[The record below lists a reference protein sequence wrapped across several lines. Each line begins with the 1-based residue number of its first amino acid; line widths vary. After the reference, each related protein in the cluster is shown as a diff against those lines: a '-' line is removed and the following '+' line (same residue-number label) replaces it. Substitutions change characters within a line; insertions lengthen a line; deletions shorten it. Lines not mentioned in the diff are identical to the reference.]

1 MNLAPI
7 LFSNIYPSSVTLSSL
22 LVSDTMGISSI
33 QYIPRSVCL
42 PPHLRCRN
50 WQDWGLRNARKTAF
64 HAAVQYYC
72 RQLDIKGYEAP
83 LPIVYANPDTK
94 KYQPPQSNPDAT
106 SPVEVT
112 SPMSEQQAHKEA
124 IETEVAAKAMKPTL
138 GFLPPLAD
146 RSSQLTRTRKSRHRK
161 ENLGAGAGNG

>member
-1 MNLAPI
+1 M
-7 LFSNIYPSSVTLSSL
+7 FRL
-22 LVSDTMGISSI
+22 LTNT
-33 QYIPRSVCL
+33 
-42 PPHLRCRN
+42 RCRN

-83 LPIVYANPDTK
+83 LPIVYANPDTM
-94 KYQPPQSNPDAT
+94 KYQPPQSNPDVM
-106 SPVEVT
+106 SPVEAAAPVW
-112 SPMSEQQAHKEA
+112 EQQAQEEA

-146 RSSQLTRTRKSRHRK
+146 RSSYLTRGRKSRHRK
-161 ENLGAGAGNG
+161 EKLGAGAGNG